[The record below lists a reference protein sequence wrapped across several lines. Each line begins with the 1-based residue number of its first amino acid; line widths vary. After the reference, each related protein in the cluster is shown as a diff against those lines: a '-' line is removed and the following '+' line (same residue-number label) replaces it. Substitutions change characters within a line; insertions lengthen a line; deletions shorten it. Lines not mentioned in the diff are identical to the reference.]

1 MTPPIVD
8 SSLVNLV
15 PSGTA
20 VPEGISEGTAVPY
33 YFEVLQ
39 RIILI
44 NLRNEEV
51 HVQALRL
58 LLSSS

>member
-20 VPEGISEGTAVPY
+20 VPEGMSEGTAVPY

-39 RIILI
+39 SIIII
-44 NLRNEEV
+44 NKFKKR
-51 HVQALRL
+51 R
-58 LLSSS
+58 STRTCTITM